1 MAKQLTKEI
10 LKRGDII
17 GYHFGYSMTFYDA
30 YQVIAIKG
38 STIQIIPAKREIIQ
52 SGWQPIVKFSKRNS
66 WLQKEV
72 ITKRFNKYG
81 QITLGGTGRY
91 GHTAFIC
98 EKDETFQEDHWD

>member
-1 MAKQLTKEI
+1 M
-10 LKRGDII
+10 
-17 GYHFGYSMTFYDA
+17 
-30 YQVIAIKG
+30 
-38 STIQIIPAKREIIQ
+38 
-52 SGWQPIVKFSKRNS
+52 

-81 QITLGGTGRY
+81 EIKLGGTGRY